1 MHVDEQSLAVGVAA
15 LLEARGQREIG
26 ALVRRSVVEVAG
38 RAERWTMGARDVA
51 AHRIALVV
59 SAADHVMLS
68 SSTTRLE
75 TLRDAFAAA
84 VRTPETELENLYL
97 VLALPPSQLGFHRGY
112 RDAPVRLPEAPA
124 TDSVLG
130 GAVALCWAEQ
140 DEVSARALERATLED
155 AIVATGARSVRR
167 FVLRL
172 DAPDFAKAER
182 DPAFG
187 DRLMRAV
194 RSAAVTA
201 ADTTTAVFLG
211 VRFVETHSAP
221 GPEALLVQSLERR
234 NVVTVPIARDDER
247 TLLALVYQDKLAL
260 LELTKGSPKQWFKKP
275 KSIESDEMEVDR
287 LRLSDRAIESPDA
300 VEAASV
306 EVLRVLSEALGR
318 RS

>member
-15 LLEARGQREIG
+15 LLEARGQRELG

-68 SSTTRLE
+68 SSTTRME
-75 TLRDAFAAA
+75 TLRDAFATA

-140 DEVSARALERATLED
+140 DEASARALERATLED
-155 AIVATGARSVRR
+155 AIVAAGARSVRR

-201 ADTTTAVFLG
+201 ADTTTAVFLA
-211 VRFVETHSAP
+211 VRFVAMDLQP
-221 GPEALLVQSLERR
+221 GPEELLVRALERKNIVALAVIRDEDRTLFALACQEKLMTLELKRGLVKRRKNYKSLE
-234 NVVTVPIARDDER
+234 
-247 TLLALVYQDKLAL
+247 
-260 LELTKGSPKQWFKKP
+260 
-275 KSIESDEMEVDR
+275 
-287 LRLSDRAIESPDA
+287 
-300 VEAASV
+300 SV
-306 EVLRVLSEALGR
+306 EVIVERLGLSQESIDSPESAELASAEVFRRFSEIPGR